1 MNKAEAVALLCG
13 GEAGIEEWN
22 RQRRLGE
29 CCLDL
34 SGVNLRGVN
43 LSGVNLSG
51 VNLSGVNLIGADLRE
66 ADLSGADLREANLRL
81 VAFCGAT
88 IDGAVLSKDDVGG
101 PGHILC
107 ALTSQEWEL
116 IQEKRA

>member
-34 SGVNLRGVN
+34 SGVNLR
-43 LSGVNLSG
+43 G